1 MAVATITRP
10 LAGNKNA
17 ELASIFH
24 QMASCYRYLGPTQ
37 RFRVMA
43 YDGASRTLDG
53 LKDDISLYAGDLK
66 TLDKLH
72 GIGESIGEK
81 IIEYLQT
88 GKINAFE
95 KLKERV
101 PTGLL
106 ELMDINGFGPAT
118 VKTLHR
124 RLGINN
130 REEMISS
137 IASGQL
143 EKLKGFGAKKIEN
156 MRRGLQ
162 LFTQQHTRMLL
173 WDAKRIGEAL
183 LNAVQA
189 IPGVKRAAL
198 AGSLR
203 RKKETIGDIDIV
215 ATASRKDWKEIADR
229 FTSLPEVGQVLAA
242 GETKLSIL
250 LKQNKAQVDLRLV
263 GTREYGAA
271 LMYFTGCKEHNIALR
286 TWAKEQGWKLNE
298 YGVFD
303 AETDKWLAGATEED
317 IYQFFGMHFIPPELR
332 EDKGEIDMARK
343 GPLPV
348 LVEEKDIRGDMHVHS
363 TWSDGIETIPAL
375 AAHVQQYF
383 SRYEYLVVSD
393 HSPSQRIAHGLSKEE
408 FYDQF
413 KEIDKLNARL
423 GLHLVRK
430 GVEVD
435 ILPDGSLDL
444 PDALLEK
451 FDWVIASIHS
461 NFNRDNT
468 ERLMKACEHPLVC
481 CIGHPSGRLIGKR
494 EPYLVDWGRLIE
506 KAARTGTALEINA
519 QPDRLDLRDYLV
531 QEAIHKGVKIA
542 IGTDSHSLNQ
552 FDLMSIGVSVARRGW
567 CTSEHILNTFPWKEI
582 ERFRLAKRNKKR

>member
-1 MAVATITRP
+1 MAVATVTRP
-10 LAGNKNA
+10 AAGHNT
-17 ELASIFH
+17 ELANIFH
-24 QMASCYRYLGPTQ
+24 QMASCYRYLGPKQ

-43 YDGASRTLDG
+43 YDGAFRTLNG

-81 IIEYLQT
+81 IIEYLHT
-88 GKINAFE
+88 GKITTFE

-101 PTGLL
+101 PPGLL

-130 REEMISS
+130 REDMIAAIESCR
-137 IASGQL
+137 L

-162 LFTQQHTRMLL
+162 LFTQQHARMLL
-173 WDAKRIGEAL
+173 WDATRVGETIL
-183 LNAVQA
+183 DAVQA
-189 IPGVKRAAL
+189 IPGVRKAAL

-215 ATASRKDWKEIADR
+215 ATAARKDCKGITRR
-229 FTSLPEVGQVLAA
+229 FTSLPDVERVLAA
-242 GETKLSIL
+242 GETKASIL
-250 LKQNKAQVDLRLV
+250 LQKNNAQVDLRLV
-263 GTREYGAA
+263 GAREYGAA
-271 LMYFTGCKEHNIALR
+271 LMYFTGCREHNIALR
-286 TWAKEQGWKLNE
+286 TWAKGQGWKLNE

-303 AETDKWLAGATEED
+303 VETDKWLAGTTEEE
-317 IYQFFGMHFIPPELR
+317 IYRLFGMHFIPPELR
-332 EDKGEIDMARK
+332 EEKGEIDLARK

-348 LVEEKDIRGDMHVHS
+348 LIEEKDIRGDMHVHS
-363 TWSDGIETIPAL
+363 TWSDGTETIPAL
-375 AAHVQQYF
+375 AAHVRNNF
-383 SRYEYLVVSD
+383 PKYEYFVVTD
-393 HSPSQRIAHGLSKEE
+393 HSPSQRIARGLSVEE

-413 KEIDKLNARL
+413 TEIDKLNAKL
-423 GLHLVRK
+423 GIHLVRK

-444 PDALLEK
+444 PDALLEQ
-451 FDWVIASIHS
+451 FDWVVASVHS

-468 ERLMKACEHPLVC
+468 ERLLKACEHPCVC

-494 EPYLVDWGRLIE
+494 EPYPVALDRLIE
-506 KAARTGTALEINA
+506 KAAHTGTALEINA

-531 QEAIHKGVKIA
+531 QEATHKGVKIA
-542 IGTDSHSLNQ
+542 IGTDSHALNQ

-567 CTSEHILNTFPWKEI
+567 CTSDNVLNTLPWKEI
-582 ERFRLAKRNKKR
+582 ERFRLAKRNRK